1 MIMQSNSK
9 PTESCKPRR
18 FAFLFGARGRQSQ
31 RGQAMMELAVALP
44 LLLIVIAGAVDFGTA
59 CYVAIEV
66 TSAARSGAQYGVQ
79 NAATM
84 TDITGMELAAKNEA
98 QNISSACTTT
108 AGKTCWVTGYPV
120 ATYGCECADGTGA
133 NPGTVVCTSCSAG
146 NHFVNYVSVVTQ
158 ATYKPMI
165 PWPGISSSYTFNG
178 NAKLRLGTQ

>member
-1 MIMQSNSK
+1 MQSNSK

-18 FAFLFGARGRQSQ
+18 FAFLFGARGRRSQ

-44 LLLIVIAGAVDFGTA
+44 LLMIVIAGAVDFGTG
-59 CYVAIEV
+59 CYIAIEV

-84 TDITGMELAAKNEA
+84 IDITGMELAAKNEA
-98 QNISSACTTT
+98 QNISTSCTTT
-108 AGKTCWVTGYPV
+108 AGKTCWVSGYPL
-120 ATYGCECADGTGA
+120 ATYGCECADGTGVT
-133 NPGTVVCTSCSAG
+133 PSTPVCTSCSAG

>member
-1 MIMQSNSK
+1 M
-9 PTESCKPRR
+9 ESCKPRR
-18 FAFLFGARGRQSQ
+18 FGFLFGAGRRRSQ

-44 LLLIVIAGAVDFGTA
+44 LLMIVIAGAVDFGTG
-59 CYVAIEV
+59 CYIAIEV

-79 NAATM
+79 NGATM
-84 TDITGMELAAKNEA
+84 IDITGMELAAKNEA

-108 AGKTCWVTGYPV
+108 AGKTCWVTGYPL
-120 ATYGCECADGTGA
+120 ATYGCECADGTGVT
-133 NPGTVVCTSCSAG
+133 PSTTVCASCSAG